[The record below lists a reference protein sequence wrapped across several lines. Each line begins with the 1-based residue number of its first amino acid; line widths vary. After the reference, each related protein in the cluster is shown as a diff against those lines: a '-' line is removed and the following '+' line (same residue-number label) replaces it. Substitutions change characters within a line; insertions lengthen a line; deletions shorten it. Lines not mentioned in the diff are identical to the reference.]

1 MEAGAGEPEGRDP
14 LMRRS
19 NSGGSTLLEVDIARV
34 DLDHA
39 VRSGVRQAFICR
51 RTGEYRQPLRSHHTH
66 GGSSLQIWG
75 IICWLMMIVNMR
87 ALSRPGETLLD
98 CCEEPHRLSPKGCKV
113 ASEHVIK
120 A

>member
-1 MEAGAGEPEGRDP
+1 MEVGAGEPEGRDP

-19 NSGGSTLLEVDIARV
+19 NSGGSTLLELDIAKA

-39 VRSGVRQAFICR
+39 VRSGVRQAFICG

-75 IICWLMMIVNMR
+75 IMLADDDREHESSVSSGR
-87 ALSRPGETLLD
+87 DTLGL
-98 CCEEPHRLSPKGCKV
+98 L
-113 ASEHVIK
+113 
-120 A
+120 